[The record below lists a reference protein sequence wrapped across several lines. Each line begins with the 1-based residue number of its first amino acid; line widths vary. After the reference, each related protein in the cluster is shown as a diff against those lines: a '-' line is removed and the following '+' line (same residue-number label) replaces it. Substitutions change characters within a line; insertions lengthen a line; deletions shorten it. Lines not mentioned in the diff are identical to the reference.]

1 MNNPD
6 VETPEGDGEEP
17 LVPRGWVGEATH
29 PKMKVARAVG
39 FEPTIPV
46 LETGALA
53 WLSYAPVFVRID
65 LSDGPWGRNRTAA
78 T

>member
-1 MNNPD
+1 M
-6 VETPEGDGEEP
+6 
-17 LVPRGWVGEATH
+17 
-29 PKMKVARAVG
+29 ARAVG

-53 WLSYAPVFVRID
+53 RLSYAPVMLEVRI
-65 LSDGPWGRNRTAA
+65 GPWGRNRTAS